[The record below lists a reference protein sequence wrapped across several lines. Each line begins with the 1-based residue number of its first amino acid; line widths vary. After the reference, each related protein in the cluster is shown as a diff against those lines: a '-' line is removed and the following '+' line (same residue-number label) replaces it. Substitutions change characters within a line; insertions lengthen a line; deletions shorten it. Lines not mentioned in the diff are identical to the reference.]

1 MRKKREI
8 VDFSHLLIDK
18 RVPIVIL
25 DERWHQLFHKQSK
38 SRKIIELEKTL
49 NNLMK
54 QQGKL
59 ISDVKNMK
67 SAKRQLMDGIVA
79 NMNVDSSPTGKLND
93 KKLAKSHKL
102 IEDINNKLNNADN
115 NLADIPYR
123 IKETNANLVVE
134 GMNLCYRKLD
144 KNSSE
149 LTQLDQK
156 IEMMREELKQMI
168 GRKQDLESDNAV
180 MYTYMHDVLGSEVME
195 MLDQY
200 YKKRK

>member
-200 YKKRK
+200 YKKKK

>member
-144 KNSSE
+144 KNSCE

-200 YKKRK
+200 YRKRK